1 MQRQTKINDK
11 NIKSKTP
18 QRSYRLSFYRFQC
31 DLCDAGYVGYTLGHL
46 HTRVDGH
53 KQKAS

>member
-1 MQRQTKINDK
+1 MQRQAKINDK